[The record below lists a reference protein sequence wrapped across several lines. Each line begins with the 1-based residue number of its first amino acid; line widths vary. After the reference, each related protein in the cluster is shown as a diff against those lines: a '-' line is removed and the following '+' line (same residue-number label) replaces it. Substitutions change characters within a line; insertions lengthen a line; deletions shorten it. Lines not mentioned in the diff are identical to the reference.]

1 MGFQCLRLVL
11 VLYLSTGFQCLKPVS
26 IQLARTG
33 THAKST
39 DTLFGVPVRTG
50 TIPRV
55 PVPNSCRSAF
65 NAGLK
70 LPNDSIDD
78 LNNHNGWK
86 SMKKY
91 KNMFLKLQQQ
101 EESHPRA
108 KNPILVNI

>member
-1 MGFQCLRLVL
+1 MIPVSKACIDTACPYRYPCQEYRYSFW
-11 VLYLSTGFQCLKPVS
+11 STGTPLTTVIFFQIYFYRC
-26 IQLARTG
+26 
-33 THAKST
+33 
-39 DTLFGVPVRTG
+39 
-50 TIPRV
+50 V

-78 LNNHNGWK
+78 LNNQNGWK

-108 KNPILVNI
+108 KNPILVNL